1 MKVYVQLM
9 RALPVVRLCYSVST
23 HLPTLN
29 NHGEDFCQ
37 FPRLQNFHLSQK
49 AALYSFLHAE
59 EIRSLDLCFD
69 VRPQLSQ
76 ASLRIE
82 SESHLQTLRIPRMV
96 VK

>member
-1 MKVYVQLM
+1 MKVYVQLVL
-9 RALPVVRLCYSVST
+9 ALPKELLCYSVST

-29 NHGEDFCQ
+29 NHGEDFSLI
-37 FPRLQNFHLSQK
+37 PRLQSFHLSQK
-49 AALYSFLHAE
+49 AALYSFPHAE

-69 VRPQLSQ
+69 VRPQLSL

-82 SESHLQTLRIPRMV
+82 SESHPQTLHSPRMV